1 MQISEGHPRRQA
13 AGNTATKAR
22 SRNSTTSGPSDFKSV
37 PSSSMTKGHAD
48 SFCIHKASECMNQI
62 MKIVC
67 KILLFVIKEGY
78 TPGNKSSDKDRIFL
92 AWTFFSIIQC
102 NVRNLLCEPLCQTL
116 MQGKCEHTIPR
127 VTKHRRYKSYQL
139 AHEAHGRNL
148 SARPLFHRTV
158 EKQEATVKTWDRDG
172 EGDVNGAYVS
182 PYLSFVCH
190 WTKSWPFLE

>member
-1 MQISEGHPRRQA
+1 MLTP
-13 AGNTATKAR
+13 
-22 SRNSTTSGPSDFKSV
+22 FV
-37 PSSSMTKGHAD
+37 
-48 SFCIHKASECMNQI
+48 HKAAECMNQI

-116 MQGKCEHTIPR
+116 MRGKCEHTIPR

-158 EKQEATVKTWDRDG
+158 EKQEVTVKNLGSRWGRRCQWCLCVTLPEFRLPLDQILTVSWVSFSHSPYRG
-172 EGDVNGAYVS
+172 YKLYGDQTALCHSVS
-182 PYLSFVCH
+182 PLIFA
-190 WTKSWPFLE
+190 TKKGKDSWQEMKP